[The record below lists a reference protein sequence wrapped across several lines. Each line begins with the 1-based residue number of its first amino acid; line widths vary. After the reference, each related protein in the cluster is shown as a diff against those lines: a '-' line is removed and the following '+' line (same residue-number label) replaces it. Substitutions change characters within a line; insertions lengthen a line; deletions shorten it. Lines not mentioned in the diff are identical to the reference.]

1 MNNEPVFETIAHTNF
16 PAQAEVIRSVL
27 ASGGFEA
34 FVINQNAPTYVG
46 LVDSVCV
53 IVESSQAEASLTFC
67 RDSVFR
73 WVSVRKPSSRCATR
87 TMSPFRWCCSC
98 SMSM

>member
-53 IVESSQAEASLTFC
+53 IVESSQAEAA
-67 RDSVFR
+67 
-73 WVSVRKPSSRCATR
+73 RKFLAENQEAVASEQ
-87 TMSPFRWCCSC
+87 
-98 SMSM
+98 

>member
-1 MNNEPVFETIAHTNF
+1 MNDNLVFETIARTNF

-46 LVDSVCV
+46 LVNSVCV
-53 IVESSQAEASLTFC
+53 IVESSQAEAARKFLAENQE
-67 RDSVFR
+67 SVN
-73 WVSVRKPSSRCATR
+73 VND
-87 TMSPFRWCCSC
+87 
-98 SMSM
+98 

>member
-1 MNNEPVFETIAHTNF
+1 MKNEPVFETIAHTNF

-53 IVESSQAEASLTFC
+53 IVESSQAEDARKFLAENQEA
-67 RDSVFR
+67 V
-73 WVSVRKPSSRCATR
+73 VSDQ
-87 TMSPFRWCCSC
+87 
-98 SMSM
+98 